1 MITTIEQKSRLEKLA
16 EEIDIP
22 RSYYGKALARYK
34 SISEWLCRP
43 ECLVAGF
50 NPKVCVQGSFRL
62 GLVNRPLRDHEEYDL
77 DLVVEFTDLSKAVVT
92 QSQLKEMLG
101 AELKAYAQSKQIK
114 SPVIE
119 RKRCWRIDYADEVN
133 FHIDNLPSIP
143 EDEAVIQELVR
154 LGVPIAL
161 AKTSIAL
168 TCKEHETYRSI
179 SPNWPMSNPNGF
191 GLWFEQRFGAIAS
204 ARRMLLVEK
213 GLYNAAAD
221 VPTYELKTPLQS
233 AIQVLKRHRDS
244 MFQTRPEL
252 KPISIILTTLA
263 AQAYEGEDN
272 LLDTLS
278 GVLGRMAGLIR
289 TGKPRIANP
298 VNPGE
303 DFADKW
309 ANKPELE
316 QNFWHWHS
324 QARRDLEMLRNA
336 EQGEVQRLYET
347 KFGTR
352 RRGETSR
359 PTTARSLASVAPA
372 LVVARGPKPWG
383 HA

>member
-22 RSYYGKALARYK
+22 RSYYERAVARYK

-43 ECLVAGF
+43 ESAVAKF
-50 NPKVCVQGSFRL
+50 NPKVYSQGSFRL
-62 GLVNRPLRDHEEYDL
+62 GLVNRPLGDHEEYDL
-77 DLVVEFTDLSKAVVT
+77 DLVVEFTDLSQADVT
-92 QSQLKEMLG
+92 QAQLKEMLG
-101 AELKAYAQSKQIK
+101 AELKAYAQSMQIK
-114 SPVIE
+114 SPVAE

-133 FHIDNLPSIP
+133 FHIDNLPCIP
-143 EDEAVIQELVR
+143 EDDAVIQELVR
-154 LGVPIAL
+154 LGVPMAL

-168 TCKEHETYRSI
+168 TCKEHETYRFI
-179 SPNWPMSNPNGF
+179 SPNWPMSNPNGY
-191 GLWFEQRFGAIAS
+191 GLWFEQRFGSIAGT
-204 ARRMLLVEK
+204 RRVRLVEK
-213 GLYNAAAD
+213 GLYKAAAD

-244 MFQTRPEL
+244 MFQTRVEL
-252 KPISIILTTLA
+252 KPISIIITTLA

-278 GVLGRMAGLIR
+278 GVLDRMAGFIR
-289 TGKPRIANP
+289 SGKPRIANP

-309 ANKPELE
+309 ANKPELGR
-316 QNFWHWHS
+316 NFWLWHA
-324 QARRDLEMLRNA
+324 QAIRDLEALKTA
-336 EQGEVQRLYET
+336 EQTEVRKLYES

-352 RRGETSR
+352 PAPETNK
-359 PTTARSLASVAPA
+359 PAAARAVATVAPA
-372 LVVARGPKPWG
+372 VVVDRGPKPWG

>member
-22 RSYYGKALARYK
+22 RSYYEKAVARYK

-43 ECLVAGF
+43 ESIVAKF
-50 NPKVCVQGSFRL
+50 NPKVYVQGSFRL
-62 GLVNRPLRDHEEYDL
+62 GLVNRPLGDHEEYDL
-77 DLVVEFTDLSKAVVT
+77 DLVVESTDLSKTVVT
-92 QSQLKEMLG
+92 QVQLKEMLG
-101 AELKAYAQSKQIK
+101 AELKAYAQSMQIK

-154 LGVPIAL
+154 RGVPIAL

-168 TCKEHETYRSI
+168 TCKEHETYRFI
-179 SPNWPMSNPNGF
+179 NPNWPMSNPNGY
-191 GLWFEQRFGAIAS
+191 GLWFEQRFGSIAS
-204 ARRMLLVEK
+204 VRRMRLVEK
-213 GLYNAAAD
+213 GLYKAAAD

-252 KPISIILTTLA
+252 KPISIIITTLA
-263 AQAYEGEDN
+263 ARAYEGEDN

-278 GVLGRMAGLIR
+278 GVLDRMAGFIR
-289 TGKPRIANP
+289 AGKPRIANP

-316 QNFWHWHS
+316 QNFWLWHT
-324 QARRDLEMLRNA
+324 QARLDLEALKNA
-336 EQGEVQRLYET
+336 QQSDVRKLYESR
-347 KFGTR
+347 FGNR
-352 RRGETSR
+352 R
-359 PTTARSLASVAPA
+359 PTETRNPATARAVATAAPA
-372 LVVARGPKPWG
+372 LVVGRGPKPWG